1 MSLIAILAVI
11 VIGLLLVTMFSK
23 DLRNKVLEFTDKAFS
38 TLLKK
43 TPVAL
48 DLVADPL
55 KEKITKLKGV

>member
-1 MSLIAILAVI
+1 MSLIAIIAVI

-23 DLRNKVLEFTDKAFS
+23 DLRNKLLNLVDKAF
-38 TLLKK
+38 TTGLKK

-55 KEKITKLKGV
+55 KDQISKFKGA